1 MTGEPISWVSLHAG
15 VGFEPVGPNVALIAV
30 LVLGGLASTALVVLG
45 AIAFSY
51 RRSRSY
57 LLVTLALSALTVKAT
72 VGGLSTFGLM
82 AIGQHHVLEH
92 GLDFTI
98 AVLLIAAVYDART
111 APEERERES
120 SGEETR

>member
-1 MTGEPISWVSLHAG
+1 VISESIVRVSLHAS
-15 VGFEPVGPNVALIAV
+15 VGFDPAGPNVALVAI
-30 LVLGGLASTALVVLG
+30 LLLGGLASAALVVLG

-57 LLVTLALSALTVKAT
+57 LLVTLALGALTIKAT
-72 VGGLSTFGLM
+72 LGGLSMVGLM

-98 AVLLIAAVYDART
+98 AALLIAAVYDART
-111 APEERERES
+111 APGKREPD
-120 SGEETR
+120 GEEAR